1 MLCRYWD
8 VPKRRSRDT
17 RRPCGFGRTTPGPMA
32 TWATPC
38 RRWGAMRRPS
48 PTTRTPCGSSQPSP
62 GSTTTGATFCWR
74 WGAMRRPSRSTGR
87 PSGSSRAPPR
97 STTTWGTYPGRIGTL
112 AGGGPAFPGGPE
124 DQGRTGL
131 AALDTRRDLRGLRST
146 GKWGLPP
153 RPHLRRRVLPERVAD
168 HPVLNYGS

>member
-1 MLCRYWD
+1 MQYNEALRI
-8 VPKRRSRDT
+8 
-17 RRPCGFGRTTPGPMA
+17 RPTLAGVHNN
-32 TWATPC
+32 
-38 RRWGAMRRPS
+38 WGNVLQAL
-48 PTTRTPCGSSQPSP
+48 
-62 GSTTTGATFCWR
+62 
-74 WGAMRRPSRSTGR
+74 GR
-87 PSGSSRAPPR
+87 PQEAIARYQEALRIWPNNARAHGNLGNALQAMGRYEEAVAQYREALRVEP
-97 STTTWGTYPGRIGTL
+97 SAAAVHNNGTCPGRIGTL